1 MTRLSMKWIAVA
13 AVAIWSVSCSQSDAG
28 ITTAIK
34 SRLAAD
40 DEVKAHQ
47 IDVDTRN
54 KIVTLTGTVDTA
66 RAKTRAVEIAR
77 LEKGVF
83 QVDDKI
89 TLTPGAPKPPTDAS
103 LTAAVN
109 ARLTAESTVSGLKIK
124 VDTLDGVVT
133 LSGEVRTQTE
143 KDAAVRLARDTAG
156 VREVNDRLLIG
167 VVRKR

>member
-1 MTRLSMKWIAVA
+1 MTRLSMKWIAMA
-13 AVAIWSVSCSQSDAG
+13 AVAIWSVSCAQSDGG

-34 SRLAAD
+34 SKLAAD
-40 DEVKAHQ
+40 DEVKAYQ
-47 IDVDTRN
+47 IDVDTRD

-89 TLTPGAPKPPTDAS
+89 TVAPGAPPVPTDAS

-109 ARLTAESTVSGLKIK
+109 AKLVADTTLSGLKIK

-133 LSGEVRTQTE
+133 LSGDVRSQS
-143 KDAAVRLARDTAG
+143 DRDVAVRLARETAG
-156 VREVNDRLLIG
+156 VREVNDRLATG
-167 VVRKR
+167 KP